1 MHDLRSQKPYWTRMC
16 LLHLCQGI
24 ECTFK
29 SEKLCCGSLIN
40 CHTGRMEISSV
51 RRMKRGNGNFKKTF
65 FLMISIFK
73 LFKNPEKKKV
83 TREKKNLYQGKYIAL
98 YIWKYTLICW
108 QSSTTLWAFEVK
120 TMVYYCV
127 CGRYPVLCIQSNL
140 LNKWM
145 NTTNL
150 TPKSYIFSKKWQR
163 TNNPKHRVSEFSL
176 KKKIPTNQH
185 FQACCKV
192 AAAARLVYIHSI
204 LLYLLFWKL

>member
-1 MHDLRSQKPYWTRMC
+1 MISGPRSPTEPECAFYTFARGLSARSNLRSSVVEASLTVTRAEWKFPLFSGWKEEM
-16 LLHLCQGI
+16 
-24 ECTFK
+24 E
-29 SEKLCCGSLIN
+29 SL
-40 CHTGRMEISSV
+40 
-51 RRMKRGNGNFKKTF
+51 KKHF

-73 LFKNPEKKKV
+73 LFKNPENKKV

-98 YIWKYTLICW
+98 YIWNYTLICW

-163 TNNPKHRVSEFSL
+163 TNKQKHLVSEFSL
-176 KKKIPTNQH
+176 KKKKSQQTNISRP
-185 FQACCKV
+185 AV
-192 AAAARLVYIHSI
+192 RL
-204 LLYLLFWKL
+204 LLLQG